1 MGRPHALTCIGLCV
15 MSSALPLLWC
25 YSAPQIRHHGS
36 KTSCSGFLPRRSSAS
51 ERWLA
56 EEMVGLVSSCL
67 LL

>member
-1 MGRPHALTCIGLCV
+1 MRRPLRDVVGSTFVVVLQRTANP
-15 MSSALPLLWC
+15 SSRQQDELFRVPASPLKATL
-25 YSAPQIRHHGS
+25 
-36 KTSCSGFLPRRSSAS
+36 RSSAS